1 MRIDRATDSHCHLDF
16 PVFDEDRDAV
26 LQRARDAGICRF
38 LVPGVTR
45 KSWPGLLALATQYS
59 SWHFALGLHP
69 YFIEQHEHS
78 DIQALEHE
86 IDKIDSSLS
95 ARFFGIGEIGLDATC
110 ADLTKQKRLLQ
121 AQLQMAGDRNLPVI
135 LHHRKTLDI
144 MVPMVKQAG
153 VTHGIVHAFSGSLQQ
168 AEQWIDLGFKLG
180 VGGVI
185 TYERAKK
192 TRHAIANVPESAIV
206 FETDSPDMPVSGYQG
221 KRNEPARMKHV
232 LAAYDELKK

>member
-26 LQRARDAGICRF
+26 LQRAYDAGICRF
-38 LVPGVTR
+38 LVPGVAR
-45 KSWPGLLALATQYS
+45 KSWPRLLALVTQYS

-69 YFIEQHEHS
+69 YFIEQHEHA

-110 ADLTKQKRLLQ
+110 ADLAKQKRLLQ
-121 AQLQMAGDRNLPVI
+121 AQLQVAGDRNLPVI

-168 AEQWIDLGFKLG
+168 AEQWIELGFKLG

-185 TYERAKK
+185 TYDRAKK
-192 TRHAIANVPESAIV
+192 TRHAIANVPGSAIV
-206 FETDSPDMPVSGYQG
+206 FETDSPDMPVNGYQG
-221 KRNEPARMKHV
+221 KRNEPVRMKSV